1 MVNFPI
7 REINLSRPKKS
18 VKWHAQSLEFFLS
31 NLQYCLFMFG
41 TVFKI
46 IRIRCSFLSKSATVI
61 TKGAKIL
68 WKWHIFKLRL
78 LALYWTCLCETTTSN
93 TKRTWILWTGTNY
106 FCLFSICGAKLK
118 KLKGVESTLLQHLGL
133 FLKAGG
139 MNQKKKNAML
149 LPFSRGSKRYPS
161 FGPVSLHLWEK
172 RGPSSQGIYG

>member
-1 MVNFPI
+1 MAHTEFRI
-7 REINLSRPKKS
+7 LSFKP
-18 VKWHAQSLEFFLS
+18 LILYLLY
-31 NLQYCLFMFG
+31 LQYCLFMFG
-41 TVFKI
+41 TIFKI
-46 IRIRCSFLSKSATVI
+46 IHKRCSFLSKSATVV
-61 TKGAKIL
+61 TKGSKIL

-93 TKRTWILWTGTNY
+93 TKRTWIFWTGTNY

-118 KLKGVESTLLQHLGL
+118 KLKGVESTLLRHLGL

-149 LPFSRGSKRYPS
+149 LPFSRGSKWYPS

>member
-1 MVNFPI
+1 MGLLMAKPVATPSYQFFGCFNAFFSTI
-7 REINLSRPKKS
+7 WQKTRVGL
-18 VKWHAQSLEFFLS
+18 VSLK
-31 NLQYCLFMFG
+31 
-41 TVFKI
+41 VFHLW
-46 IRIRCSFLSKSATVI
+46 RILGHPSATVI

-93 TKRTWILWTGTNY
+93 TKRTWIFWTGTNY

-118 KLKGVESTLLQHLGL
+118 KLKGVESSLLRHLGL

-149 LPFSRGSKRYPS
+149 HSSS
-161 FGPVSLHLWEK
+161 SLRVTAIWLNWFWPLFTLK
-172 RGPSSQGIYG
+172 F

>member
-1 MVNFPI
+1 M
-7 REINLSRPKKS
+7 LLDCSY
-18 VKWHAQSLEFFLS
+18 FFCQNRVLTLIEHTLIDH
-31 NLQYCLFMFG
+31 NAC
-41 TVFKI
+41 I
-46 IRIRCSFLSKSATVI
+46 HNRCSFPSKSATVI

-93 TKRTWILWTGTNY
+93 TKRTWIFWTGTNY

-139 MNQKKKNAML
+139 MNQKRKVLWPSPLVGDQNGPPDLGLCCLGL
-149 LPFSRGSKRYPS
+149 LRSIWN
-161 FGPVSLHLWEK
+161 L
-172 RGPSSQGIYG
+172 